1 MKNFISII
9 ASFILITAI
18 ISCGGNKETN
28 QSEQNTQTN
37 QTQTNEQVYI
47 NPTTTNN
54 NNNNTDIDININ
66 ENNDINKTKYTNE
79 YIQGTEMDPIP
90 TGYKKID
97 EILNEHK
104 YKAPIYEISELL
116 SEEGL
121 EGKITEYTNFSDKYI
136 FKDST
141 PLFLAVQFGYNDL
154 AKELI
159 KEGADVN
166 ARVDDMETEGG
177 IDMLY
182 HAVRNNNV
190 EMSKILI
197 DEGVD
202 AGREYGYEYPY
213 YLTDIAIRNNN
224 LDMLK
229 ILLQSGDIDLESS
242 LIPDAIEENNIEMV
256 KYLISIGQ
264 DVNAQIFADGFWINS
279 PMKVA
284 AQNGNIE
291 IAKLLIDEGANL
303 NSSDDYIG
311 SAIDYG
317 NYDIAKLLIDNDVFN
332 LNTNTT
338 IEQAIELAKEKK
350 YYEIEKLLSSE
361 DSNNIAGYDELMN
374 AVSKGD
380 MKALE
385 KLIKDDTDLN
395 KQYDK
400 ITPLNLAAA
409 RNDKEMVKFL
419 VEKGADINLEDGYG
433 YTPLIIAIKYR
444 NIGLAK
450 NIIDLKPDLNAICS
464 ATGDTP
470 LTYLVNAKKYG
481 GVAYL
486 CYYMI
491 KNGADI
497 NKKNKEGNTPLM
509 IAAASY
515 NYAIV
520 GVLVN
525 MGADYNIKN
534 KEGQTAID
542 IASARDD
549 SSALHHMTNPS
560 DLEHYLSY

>member
-1 MKNFISII
+1 MKNIISTISIFVLTV
-9 ASFILITAI
+9 SI
-18 ISCGGNKETN
+18 ISCGGGNKGT
-28 QSEQNTQTN
+28 EQTENTQTN
-37 QTQTNEQVYI
+37 QTETNKVYV
-47 NPTTTNN
+47 NPTTTNEN
-54 NNNNTDIDININ
+54 HNTDIDINI
-66 ENNDINKTKYTNE
+66 DTTKYTNE

-104 YKAPIYEISELL
+104 YKAPIYEISKLL
-116 SEEGL
+116 AEEGL
-121 EGKITEYTNFSDKYI
+121 EGKITEYTNFGDKYI

-182 HAVRNNNV
+182 HAVINNNP
-190 EMSKILI
+190 EMTKILI
-197 DEGVD
+197 DKGLD
-202 AGREYGYEYPY
+202 KNRDYGYEYST
-213 YLTDIAIRNNN
+213 YLTDIAIDNNN
-224 LDMLK
+224 LDVLK
-229 ILLQSGDIDLESS
+229 LLVKRGDSKET
-242 LIPDAIEENNIEMV
+242 LIPDAVRGNNIEMV
-256 KYLISIGQ
+256 KYLLSIGQ
-264 DVNAQIFADGFWINS
+264 DIDAQRFFDGFWVDS
-279 PMKVA
+279 PLKVA
-284 AQNGNIE
+284 AENDYVE
-291 IAKLLIDEGANL
+291 MAKFLIDEGANL
-303 NSSDDYIG
+303 NSADDYMLY
-311 SAIDYG
+311 AYN
-317 NYDIAKLLIDNDVFN
+317 NYDITKLLVDNDVFN

-338 IEQAIELAKEKK
+338 REQAIKLVQDGK

-361 DSNNIAGYDELMN
+361 DSNNIDGYDELMN
-374 AVSKGD
+374 AISKGD

-400 ITPLNLAAA
+400 ITPLGLAAA

-433 YTPLIIAIKYR
+433 YTPLIKAMKYR
-444 NIGLAK
+444 NIDLAK
-450 NIIDLKPDLNAICS
+450 NIVDLKPDLNAICS

-470 LTYLVNAKKYG
+470 LTYLAREVWFG
-481 GVAYL
+481 TDL

-491 KNGADI
+491 KNGADV
-497 NKKNKEGNTPLM
+497 NKKNDNGDTPL
-509 IAAASY
+509 IVAVENVVGSY
-515 NYAIV
+515 GML
-520 GVLVN
+520 GVIIN

-534 KEGQTAID
+534 KEGKTAMD
-542 IASARDD
+542 IVIEEDD
-549 SSALHHMTNPS
+549 KSALHHLNNPS

>member
-9 ASFILITAI
+9 AAFILVIVV

-47 NPTTTNN
+47 NPTTTNEN
-54 NNNNTDIDININ
+54 HNTDIDINI
-66 ENNDINKTKYTNE
+66 DTTKYTNE

-90 TGYKKID
+90 TGYSKID
-97 EILNEHK
+97 EILNEYK
-104 YKAPIYEISELL
+104 YKAPIYEISKLIA
-116 SEEGL
+116 EEGL
-121 EGKITEYTNFSDKYI
+121 EGKITEMTNFGDNYNNYI
-136 FKDST
+136 YKDST

-166 ARVDDMETEGG
+166 ARANDMETEDG

-182 HAVRNNNV
+182 YAVRNNNP

-197 DEGVD
+197 NEGLD
-202 AGREYGYEYPY
+202 AGRNYGYEYPY
-213 YLTDIAIRNNN
+213 YLTDAAINNNN

-229 ILLQSGDIDLESS
+229 ILVQSGDIDLKSS

-264 DVNAQIFADGFWINS
+264 DVNAQIFADGGWINS

-303 NSSDDYIG
+303 NSSDDYIYN
-311 SAIDYG
+311 AIDYG

-338 IEQAIELAKEKK
+338 KEQAIELAKKQK

-361 DSNNIAGYDELMN
+361 DSNNIDGYDELMN

-395 KQYDK
+395 KQYDN

-433 YTPLIIAIKYR
+433 YTPLMKAIDYY

-470 LTYLVNAKKYG
+470 LTYLVNANKYG
-481 GVAYL
+481 GGADL

-509 IAAASY
+509 IAAESY
-515 NYAIV
+515 SYGIV

-534 KEGQTAID
+534 KEGKTAID

>member
-18 ISCGGNKETN
+18 ISCGGGNKGTN

-47 NPTTTNN
+47 NPTTTNEN
-54 NNNNTDIDININ
+54 HNTDIDINA
-66 ENNDINKTKYTNE
+66 NKTKYTNE
-79 YIQGTEMDPIP
+79 YIQGTELDPMP
-90 TGYKKID
+90 TGYSKID
-97 EILNEHK
+97 EILNEYK
-104 YKAPIYEISELL
+104 YKAPIYEISKLL
-116 SEEGL
+116 AEEGL

-136 FKDST
+136 YKVNKDST

-166 ARVDDMETEGG
+166 ARANDMETEDG

-182 HAVRNNNV
+182 YAVENNNV

-229 ILLQSGDIDLESS
+229 ILVESGDIDLESS

-284 AQNGNIE
+284 AENGNIE

-311 SAIDYG
+311 PAIDYG

-338 IEQAIELAKEKK
+338 KEQAIELAKDQK

-361 DSNNIAGYDELMN
+361 DSNNIDGYDELMN

-470 LTYLVNAKKYG
+470 LTYLVNANKYG
-481 GVAYL
+481 GVADL

-534 KEGQTAID
+534 KEGKTAID

-549 SSALHHMTNPS
+549 TSALHHMTNPS

>member
-1 MKNFISII
+1 MKNFIYIISI
-9 ASFILITAI
+9 FVLIVSI
-18 ISCGGNKETN
+18 ISCGGGNKKR
-28 QSEQNTQTN
+28 EQTENTQTN
-37 QTQTNEQVYI
+37 QTETNKVYV
-47 NPTTTNN
+47 NPTTTNEN
-54 NNNNTDIDININ
+54 HNTDIDIN
-66 ENNDINKTKYTNE
+66 KTKHTNE
-79 YIQGTEMDPIP
+79 YIQGTELDPMP
-90 TGYKKID
+90 TGYSKID
-97 EILNEHK
+97 EILNQYK
-104 YKAPIYEISELL
+104 YKAPIYEISKLL
-116 SEEGL
+116 AEEGL
-121 EGKITEYTNFSDKYI
+121 EGKITEMTNFGDKYI
-136 FKDST
+136 YKDST

-166 ARVDDMETEGG
+166 ARASDMETEDG

-182 HAVRNNNV
+182 YAVENNNV

-197 DEGVD
+197 DEGLD

-213 YLTDIAIRNNN
+213 YLTDAAINNNN

-229 ILLQSGDIDLESS
+229 ILVQSGDIDLESS

-264 DVNAQIFADGFWINS
+264 DVNAQIFADGGWINS

-303 NSSDDYIG
+303 NSSDDYIYN
-311 SAIDYG
+311 AIDYG

-338 IEQAIELAKEKK
+338 KEQAIELAKKQK
-350 YYEIEKLLSSE
+350 YYEMEKLLSSE
-361 DSNNIAGYDELMN
+361 DSNNIDGYDELMN

-395 KQYDK
+395 KQYDN

-433 YTPLIIAIKYR
+433 YTPLMKAIDYY

-450 NIIDLKPDLNAICS
+450 NIIDLKPDLNAVCS
-464 ATGDTP
+464 ATGDTS

-481 GVAYL
+481 GGADL

-515 NYAIV
+515 NYGIV

-549 SSALHHMTNPS
+549 TSALHHMTNPI

>member
-9 ASFILITAI
+9 ASIILITAI
-18 ISCGGNKETN
+18 ISCGSGNKET
-28 QSEQNTQTN
+28 EQTENTQTN
-37 QTQTNEQVYI
+37 KTETNKVYI
-47 NPTTTNN
+47 NPTTTNEN
-54 NNNNTDIDININ
+54 HNTDIDIN
-66 ENNDINKTKYTNE
+66 KTNYTNE
-79 YIQGTEMDPIP
+79 YIQGTELDPIA
-90 TGYKKID
+90 TGYSKID
-97 EILNEHK
+97 EILNQYK
-104 YKAPIYEISELL
+104 YKAPIYEISKLL
-116 SEEGL
+116 AEEGL
-121 EGKITEYTNFSDKYI
+121 EGKITEMTNFGDKYI
-136 FKDST
+136 YKDST

-166 ARVDDMETEGG
+166 ARASDMETEDG

-182 HAVRNNNV
+182 YAVRNNNV

-197 DEGVD
+197 DKGLD
-202 AGREYGYEYPY
+202 AGRDYGYEYSY
-213 YLTDIAIRNNN
+213 YLTDAAINNNN

-229 ILLQSGDIDLESS
+229 ILVQSGDIDLKSS
-242 LIPDAIEENNIEMV
+242 LIPDAIEKDNIEMV

-264 DVNAQIFADGFWINS
+264 DVNAQIFADGDWINS
-279 PMKVA
+279 PIKIA

-291 IAKLLIDEGANL
+291 IAKLLIDKGANL
-303 NSSDDYIG
+303 NSSDDYIYN
-311 SAIDYG
+311 AIDYG

-338 IEQAIELAKEKK
+338 REEAIELAKKKK

-361 DSNNIAGYDELMN
+361 ASNNIDGYDELMN

-395 KQYDK
+395 KQYDN
-400 ITPLNLAAA
+400 ITPLGLAAA

-419 VEKGADINLEDGYG
+419 SDKGTDINLEDGYG
-433 YTPLIIAIKYR
+433 YTPLMKAIDYY

-481 GVAYL
+481 GGADL

-515 NYAIV
+515 SYGIV

-534 KEGQTAID
+534 KEGKTAID
-542 IASARDD
+542 IASARNDK
-549 SSALHHMTNPS
+549 SALHHMTNPS

>member
-1 MKNFISII
+1 MKNII
-9 ASFILITAI
+9 HIIIIFILMISI
-18 ISCGGNKETN
+18 ISCGSGNKKT
-28 QSEQNTQTN
+28 EQTENIQTN
-37 QTQTNEQVYI
+37 QTETNKVYVNPITTNE
-47 NPTTTNN
+47 NH
-54 NNNNTDIDININ
+54 NTDI
-66 ENNDINKTKYTNE
+66 DINKTKYTNE
-79 YIQGTEMDPIP
+79 YIQGTELDPIP
-90 TGYKKID
+90 TGYSKID
-97 EILNEHK
+97 EILNQYK
-104 YKAPIYEISELL
+104 YKAPIYEISKLL
-116 SEEGL
+116 AEEGL
-121 EGKITEYTNFSDKYI
+121 EGKITEMTNFGDKYI
-136 FKDST
+136 YKDST

-166 ARVDDMETEGG
+166 ARASDMETEDG

-182 HAVRNNNV
+182 YAVRNNNV

-197 DEGVD
+197 DKGLD
-202 AGREYGYEYPY
+202 AGRDYGYEYSY
-213 YLTDIAIRNNN
+213 YLTDAAINNNN

-229 ILLQSGDIDLESS
+229 ILVQSGDIDLKSS

-264 DVNAQIFADGFWINS
+264 DVNAQIFADGDWINS

-291 IAKLLIDEGANL
+291 IAKLLIDKGANL
-303 NSSDDYIG
+303 NSSDDYIYN
-311 SAIDYG
+311 AIDYG

-338 IEQAIELAKEKK
+338 REEAIELAKKKK
-350 YYEIEKLLSSE
+350 YYEMEKLLSSE
-361 DSNNIAGYDELMN
+361 DSNNIDGYDELMN

-395 KQYDK
+395 KQYDN
-400 ITPLNLAAA
+400 ITPLGLAAA

-419 VEKGADINLEDGYG
+419 AEKGADINLEDGYG
-433 YTPLIIAIKYR
+433 YTPLMKAIDYY
-444 NIGLAK
+444 NVGLAK
-450 NIIDLKPDLNAICS
+450 NIIDLRPDLNAICS

-470 LTYLVNAKKYG
+470 LTYLVNANKYG
-481 GVAYL
+481 GGADL

-515 NYAIV
+515 SYGIV
-520 GVLVN
+520 GVLAN

-542 IASARDD
+542 IASARNDK
-549 SSALHHMTNPS
+549 SALHHLTNPR
-560 DLEHYLSY
+560 DLESYLSY

>member
-1 MKNFISII
+1 MKNIISII

-18 ISCGGNKETN
+18 ISCGGSNSGNT
-28 QSEQNTQTN
+28 EQTENTQTN

-47 NPTTTNN
+47 NPTTTNEN
-54 NNNNTDIDININ
+54 HNTDI
-66 ENNDINKTKYTNE
+66 DINKTKYTNE
-79 YIQGTEMDPIP
+79 YIQGTELDPIP
-90 TGYKKID
+90 TGYSKID
-97 EILNEHK
+97 EILNEYK
-104 YKAPIYEISELL
+104 YKAPIYEISKLL
-116 SEEGL
+116 AEEGL
-121 EGKITEYTNFSDKYI
+121 EGKITEMTNFGDKYI
-136 FKDST
+136 YKDST

-166 ARVDDMETEGG
+166 ARANDMETEDG

-182 HAVRNNNV
+182 YAVENNNV

-197 DEGVD
+197 NEGLD
-202 AGREYGYEYPY
+202 AGRNYGYEYPY
-213 YLTDIAIRNNN
+213 YLTDAAINNNN

-264 DVNAQIFADGFWINS
+264 DVNAQIFADGGWINS

-303 NSSDDYIG
+303 NSSDDYIYN
-311 SAIDYG
+311 AIDYG

-338 IEQAIELAKEKK
+338 REQAIELAKKQK

-395 KQYDK
+395 KQYDN
-400 ITPLNLAAA
+400 ITPINLAAA

-419 VEKGADINLEDGYG
+419 AEKGADINLEDGYG

-470 LTYLVNAKKYG
+470 LTYLVNANKYG
-481 GVAYL
+481 GGADL

-509 IAAASY
+509 IAAESY
-515 NYAIV
+515 SYGIV

-534 KEGQTAID
+534 KEGKTAID

>member
-9 ASFILITAI
+9 SIFILMVSI
-18 ISCGGNKETN
+18 ISCGGGNT
-28 QSEQNTQTN
+28 EQTENTQTN
-37 QTQTNEQVYI
+37 QTETNKVYI

-54 NNNNTDIDININ
+54 NTDIDINFD
-66 ENNDINKTKYTNE
+66 ETKYTNE
-79 YIQGTEMDPIP
+79 YIQGTKLDPMP

-104 YKAPIYEISELL
+104 YKAPIYEISKLL
-116 SEEGL
+116 AEEGL
-121 EGKITEYTNFSDKYI
+121 EGKITEMTNFGDKYI

-166 ARVDDMETEGG
+166 ARVDNMETEGG

-182 HAVRNNNV
+182 HAVRNNNP
-190 EMSKILI
+190 EMTKILI
-197 DEGVD
+197 DKGLD
-202 AGREYGYEYPY
+202 KNRDYGYEYSY
-213 YLTDIAIRNNN
+213 YLTDIAIDNNN
-224 LDMLK
+224 LDVLK
-229 ILLQSGDIDLESS
+229 LLVKRGDSKET
-242 LIPDAIEENNIEMV
+242 LIPDAVRENNIEMV
-256 KYLISIGQ
+256 KYLLSIGQ
-264 DVNAQIFADGFWINS
+264 DIDAQIFYDGFWVNS
-279 PMKVA
+279 PLKVA
-284 AQNGNIE
+284 AENGYVE
-291 IAKLLIDEGANL
+291 MAKFLIDKGANL
-303 NSSDDYIG
+303 NSADDYMLY
-311 SAIDYG
+311 AYN
-317 NYDIAKLLIDNDVFN
+317 NYDITKLLVDNDVFN

-338 IEQAIELAKEKK
+338 REEAIKLVKDGK

-361 DSNNIAGYDELMN
+361 DSNNIDGYDELMN

-395 KQYDK
+395 KQYDN
-400 ITPLNLAAA
+400 ITPLGLAAA

-433 YTPLIIAIKYR
+433 YTPLIIAMKYR

-450 NIIDLKPDLNAICS
+450 DIIDLKPDLNAICS

-470 LTYLVNAKKYG
+470 LTYLAREVWFG
-481 GVAYL
+481 TDL

-491 KNGADI
+491 KNGADV
-497 NKKNKEGNTPLM
+497 NKKNDNGDTPL
-509 IAAASY
+509 IVAVENVVGSY
-515 NYAIV
+515 GML
-520 GVLVN
+520 GVIIN

-542 IASARDD
+542 IVIEEDD
-549 SSALHHMTNPS
+549 KAALHHLNNPDS
-560 DLEHYLSY
+560 LEYYLSI

>member
-1 MKNFISII
+1 MKNLISII
-9 ASFILITAI
+9 ASIILITAI
-18 ISCGGNKETN
+18 ISCGGSNSGNT
-28 QSEQNTQTN
+28 EQTENTQTN
-37 QTQTNEQVYI
+37 QTETNKVYV

-54 NNNNTDIDININ
+54 NTDININ
-66 ENNDINKTKYTNE
+66 FDTTKYTNE
-79 YIQGTEMDPIP
+79 YIQGTELDPIP

-121 EGKITEYTNFSDKYI
+121 EGKISEMTNFGDKYI

-159 KEGADVN
+159 RENADVN

-182 HAVRNNNV
+182 HAVKNNNP
-190 EMSKILI
+190 EMTKILI
-197 DEGVD
+197 DKGLD
-202 AGREYGYEYPY
+202 AGRDYGYEYPY

-229 ILLQSGDIDLESS
+229 ILVQSGDIDLKSS

-264 DVNAQIFADGFWINS
+264 DVNAQIFADGDWINS

-311 SAIDYG
+311 PAIDYG

-338 IEQAIELAKEKK
+338 REEAIESAKNKK

-361 DSNNIAGYDELMN
+361 DSNNIDGYDELMN

-395 KQYDK
+395 KQYDN

-419 VEKGADINLEDGYG
+419 ADKGADINLEDGYG
-433 YTPLIIAIKYR
+433 YTPLMKAIDYY
-444 NIGLAK
+444 NAGLAK

-464 ATGDTP
+464 ATGDTS
-470 LTYLVNAKKYG
+470 LTYLVNANKYG
-481 GVAYL
+481 GGADL

-515 NYAIV
+515 NYGIV
-520 GVLVN
+520 GVLAN

-534 KEGQTAID
+534 KEGKTAID

-549 SSALHHMTNPS
+549 TSALHHMTNPI

>member
-1 MKNFISII
+1 MKNIISII

-18 ISCGGNKETN
+18 ISCGGSNSGNT
-28 QSEQNTQTN
+28 EQTENTQTN

-47 NPTTTNN
+47 NPTTTNEN
-54 NNNNTDIDININ
+54 HNTDI
-66 ENNDINKTKYTNE
+66 DINKTKYTNE
-79 YIQGTEMDPIP
+79 YIQGTELDPIP
-90 TGYKKID
+90 TGYSKID
-97 EILNEHK
+97 EILNEYK
-104 YKAPIYEISELL
+104 YKAPIYEISKLL
-116 SEEGL
+116 AEEGL
-121 EGKITEYTNFSDKYI
+121 EGKITEMTNFGDNYNNYI
-136 FKDST
+136 YKDST

-166 ARVDDMETEGG
+166 ARANDMETEDG

-182 HAVRNNNV
+182 YAVENNNV

-197 DEGVD
+197 NEGLD
-202 AGREYGYEYPY
+202 AGRNYGYEYPY
-213 YLTDIAIRNNN
+213 YLTDAAINNNN

-264 DVNAQIFADGFWINS
+264 DVNAQIFADGGWINS

-303 NSSDDYIG
+303 NSSDDYIYN
-311 SAIDYG
+311 AIDYG

-338 IEQAIELAKEKK
+338 REQAIELAKKQK

-395 KQYDK
+395 KQYDN
-400 ITPLNLAAA
+400 ITPINLAAA

-419 VEKGADINLEDGYG
+419 AEKGADINLEDGYG

-470 LTYLVNAKKYG
+470 LTYLVNANKYG
-481 GVAYL
+481 GGADL

-509 IAAASY
+509 IAAESY
-515 NYAIV
+515 SYGIV

-534 KEGQTAID
+534 KEGKTAID

>member
-1 MKNFISII
+1 MKNIISII

-18 ISCGGNKETN
+18 ISCGGSNSGNT
-28 QSEQNTQTN
+28 EQTENTQTN

-47 NPTTTNN
+47 NPTTTNEN
-54 NNNNTDIDININ
+54 HNTDI
-66 ENNDINKTKYTNE
+66 DINKTKYTNE
-79 YIQGTEMDPIP
+79 YIQGTELDPIP
-90 TGYKKID
+90 TGYSKID
-97 EILNEHK
+97 EILNEYK
-104 YKAPIYEISELL
+104 YKAPIYEISKLL
-116 SEEGL
+116 AEEGL
-121 EGKITEYTNFSDKYI
+121 EGKITEMTNFGDNYNNYI
-136 FKDST
+136 YKDST

-166 ARVDDMETEGG
+166 ARANDMETEDG

-182 HAVRNNNV
+182 YAVENNNV

-197 DEGVD
+197 NEGLD
-202 AGREYGYEYPY
+202 AGRNYGYEYPY
-213 YLTDIAIRNNN
+213 YLTDAAINNNN

-311 SAIDYG
+311 PAIDYG

-338 IEQAIELAKEKK
+338 REQAIELAKKQK

-374 AVSKGD
+374 AVSKGY

-395 KQYDK
+395 KQYDN
-400 ITPLNLAAA
+400 ITPINLAAA

-419 VEKGADINLEDGYG
+419 AEKGADINLEDGYG

-470 LTYLVNAKKYG
+470 LTYLVNANKYG
-481 GVAYL
+481 GGADL

-515 NYAIV
+515 SYGIV

-534 KEGQTAID
+534 KEGKTAID

>member
-1 MKNFISII
+1 MKNIISII
-9 ASFILITAI
+9 VIFILMISI
-18 ISCGGNKETN
+18 ISCGGGNKEIE
-28 QSEQNTQTN
+28 QSENTQTN
-37 QTQTNEQVYI
+37 QIETNKVYI
-47 NPTTTNN
+47 NPTTTNE
-54 NNNNTDIDININ
+54 NNNTDIDINF
-66 ENNDINKTKYTNE
+66 DTTKYTNE
-79 YIQGTEMDPIP
+79 YIQGTELDPMP

-104 YKAPIYEISELL
+104 YKAPIYEISKLIA
-116 SEEGL
+116 EEGL
-121 EGKITEYTNFSDKYI
+121 EGKITEMTNFGDKYI

-166 ARVDDMETEGG
+166 ARASDMETEDG

-182 HAVRNNNV
+182 YAVRNNNP

-197 DEGVD
+197 DKGLD
-202 AGREYGYEYPY
+202 AGRDYGYEYSY
-213 YLTDIAIRNNN
+213 YLTDAAINNNN

-229 ILLQSGDIDLESS
+229 ILVQSGDIDLKSS

-264 DVNAQIFADGFWINS
+264 DVNAQRFYDGFWVDS
-279 PMKVA
+279 PLKVA
-284 AQNGNIE
+284 AENGYIE
-291 IAKLLIDEGANL
+291 MAKFLIDEGANL
-303 NSSDDYIG
+303 NSSDDYMLY
-311 SAIDYG
+311 AYN
-317 NYDIAKLLIDNDVFN
+317 NYDITKLLVDNDVFN

-338 IEQAIELAKEKK
+338 REEAIKLVKNGK

-361 DSNNIAGYDELMN
+361 DSNNIDGYDELMN

-400 ITPLNLAAA
+400 ITPLGLAAA

-433 YTPLIIAIKYR
+433 YTPLIRAMKYSNIALVKD
-444 NIGLAK
+444 
-450 NIIDLKPDLNAICS
+450 IIDLKPDLNAICS

-470 LTYLVNAKKYG
+470 LTYLVREVWFGSDA
-481 GVAYL
+481 

-497 NKKNKEGNTPLM
+497 NKKNKEGNTPL
-509 IAAASY
+509 IVAVENVVVSY
-515 NYAIV
+515 GML
-520 GVLVN
+520 GVIIN

-534 KEGQTAID
+534 NDGKTAMD
-542 IASARDD
+542 IVIEEDD
-549 SSALHHMTNPS
+549 KAALHHLNNP
-560 DLEHYLSY
+560 DTLEYYLTI